1 MKLKSLVYFLAV
13 ILIIASCSKDS
24 EVKKK
29 GNDADVTHTG
39 DKWTIT
45 SVDYTL
51 IDQSTSGQT
60 FKSGTKANAGSF
72 YFDGENGSFEFDVEN
87 YHKEDVFHFTNDSG
101 SLTVVDVD
109 QNVGVVTNQNVLVL
123 SGEQTSE
130 TERTLDG
137 TITKQSSVASQF
149 VLTATFTLVKD

>member
-13 ILIIASCSKDS
+13 ILTIASCSKDS

-29 GNDADVTHTG
+29 GSDGDVTHTG

-45 SVDYTL
+45 SVDFTL
-51 IDQSTSGQT
+51 IDQGTSGQT
-60 FKSGTKANAGSF
+60 FKSGIKENAGSF
-72 YFDGENGSFEFDVEN
+72 YFDGEKGSFEFDVEG

-101 SLTVVDVD
+101 NLTVVDIE

-130 TERTLDG
+130 TQRTLEG
-137 TITKQSSVASQF
+137 TITKQSSLTSQF